1 MKHIIRN
8 TIFNSIALY
17 VLALLLE
24 GVLVTGGLETYI
36 IAGFI
41 LSILF
46 RLVKPLLNLV
56 SMPLNMVSL
65 GLFSFFLNTILL
77 YILTVFVPNISISA
91 FTFSG
96 ASYAGFVV
104 PDFHLST
111 FWAHVFS
118 AGALSLLVN
127 FFNWLIKK

>member
-1 MKHIIRN
+1 MKHILRN

-17 VLALLLE
+17 VLALILE

-46 RLVKPLLNLV
+46 RLVKPLLNLL

-77 YILTVFVPNISISA
+77 YILTVFVPNITISA
-91 FTFSG
+91 FTFYG
-96 ASYAGFVV
+96 FTFAGFVV
-104 PDFHLST
+104 PDFNLSS
-111 FWAHVFS
+111 FWAHVFA
-118 AGALSLLVN
+118 AGVLSIIVN
-127 FFNWLIKK
+127 FLSWLIKK